1 MLLGKLGIKAQYRD
15 RRDLMVDLLVE
26 NCSAGLDARQLSSR
40 NENERVWGIYM
51 KDQGS
56 LMNEKKVGG
65 KKILSFVAPQG
76 GMFSTPFS
84 LIPLSSLPFL
94 DLETLT
100 K

>member
-1 MLLGKLGIKAQYRD
+1 
-15 RRDLMVDLLVE
+15 MVDLLVK

-40 NENERVWGIYM
+40 NENERVWGIYL

-84 LIPLSSLPFL
+84 LHSLSSPSLIL
-94 DLETLT
+94 
-100 K
+100 KR